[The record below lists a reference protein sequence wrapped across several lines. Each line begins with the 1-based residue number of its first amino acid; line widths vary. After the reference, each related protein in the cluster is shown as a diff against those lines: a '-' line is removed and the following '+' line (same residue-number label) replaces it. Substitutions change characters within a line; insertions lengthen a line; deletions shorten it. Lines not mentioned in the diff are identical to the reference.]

1 MDCCTSRWLSPWEQ
15 CRGTCHSFLFS
26 FLVLVDVYLIREQ
39 TCSEGFNR
47 TARFSWDRSDLKRS
61 LLIMDK
67 FYFIS
72 VCFTCLR
79 MDSAIVDNFEIVEN
93 VPRLKSGMFVIWP
106 LTNIPVA
113 TDNTGTPE
121 TISSFLTISTKNL
134 DNFDKLF
141 PSRYSWQLEHNY
153 FKQLASSQKKKQQ
166 TFVFYKEKIIE
177 LWMNHK
183 LPYVWL
189 WKIPWNNDYWF
200 ENSIKHWLPL

>member
-1 MDCCTSRWLSPWEQ
+1 MPDGRSNYSLTSKPPQNGVRVVIFFEGSPNTVPSVSGTSSAFQDRQAVVSVVYVRIMDCCTSRWPSPWEQ

-26 FLVLVDVYLIREQ
+26 FLVLVDVYLIREE

-141 PSRYSWQLEHNY
+141 PSRYSWQLE
-153 FKQLASSQKKKQQ
+153 QL
-166 TFVFYKEKIIE
+166 F
-177 LWMNHK
+177 
-183 LPYVWL
+183 
-189 WKIPWNNDYWF
+189 
-200 ENSIKHWLPL
+200 